1 MDIIASNFENIS
13 YGMLFVGLLVYNM
26 KKSDERESLMREQLN
41 KTVPILEGILD
52 RLCKIEKVVDNNV
65 DNKNNKNE
73 NGGN

>member
-26 KKSDERESLMREQLN
+26 KKSDERETLMREQLN

-52 RLCKIEKVVDNNV
+52 RLCKIEKVVE
-65 DNKNNKNE
+65 KNE
-73 NGGN
+73 SEEK